1 MIRILTDSMSDL
13 TQEDASR
20 LGITVLPMP
29 VSFGEE
35 ERWEGIDLSREEFF
49 ACLRVAEE
57 LPHTSQIAPRAW
69 QKAFDRE
76 LRDNEDELLCIT
88 GSSGLTGGY
97 QSALLARESCA
108 APERMAVVDS
118 LNATVGQAL
127 LVEMAVRR
135 RDAGA
140 TLQELVDLVEKLK
153 ARQRVFGQADDL
165 KYLVMGGRLSPVV
178 GKVGNALNIKP
189 MLKIEGGTIDQAGLV
204 RGAAKARAW
213 YVEQLKKYP
222 PDRSVPL
229 LVAGADCPTETQKV
243 KEYLEQTG
251 LPLPPIETM
260 GVGAVIGTHVGPGLI
275 VMSWIEQA

>member
-35 ERWEGIDLSREEFF
+35 ERWEGVDLSRDEFF
-49 ACLRVAEE
+49 ARLRVAEE

-97 QSALLARESCA
+97 QSALLARESCV
-108 APERMAVVDS
+108 APDRMAVVDS

-127 LVEMAVRR
+127 LVRMAVRR
-135 RDAGA
+135 RDAGT
-140 TLQELVDLVEKLK
+140 TLQDLVSYVEKLK
-153 ARQRVFGQADDL
+153 TRQRVFGQADDL

-213 YVEQLKKYP
+213 YAEQLKKYP
-222 PDRSVPL
+222 PDAEIPL
-229 LVAGADCPTETQKV
+229 LVAGADCPAETQKV
-243 KEYLEQTG
+243 KEYLEQAG
-251 LPLPPIETM
+251 LSLPPIETM

>member
-29 VSFGEE
+29 VSYGEE
-35 ERWEGIDLSREEFF
+35 ERWEGVDLSRDEFF
-49 ACLRVAEE
+49 ARLRVAEE

-127 LVEMAVRR
+127 LVEMAVRH

-140 TLQELVDLVEKLK
+140 TLQELVNLVEKLK

-204 RGAAKARAW
+204 RGATKARAW

-243 KEYLEQTG
+243 KEYLEQSG

>member
-13 TQEDASR
+13 TQEDASC
-20 LGITVLPMP
+20 LGIKVLPMP

-97 QSALLARESCA
+97 QSALLARESCV

-204 RGAAKARAW
+204 RGATKARAW

-243 KEYLEQTG
+243 KEYLEQSG

>member
-20 LGITVLPMP
+20 MGITVLPMP
-29 VSFGEE
+29 VRFGEE
-35 ERWEGIDLSREEFF
+35 ERWEGVDLSRDEFF
-49 ACLRVAEE
+49 ARLRVAEE

-97 QSALLARESCA
+97 QSALLARENCV

-127 LVEMAVRR
+127 LVKMAVRR
-135 RDAGA
+135 RDAGT
-140 TLQELVDLVEKLK
+140 TLQDLVDYVEKLK
-153 ARQRVFGQADDL
+153 TRQRVFGQADDL

-213 YVEQLKKYP
+213 YAEQLKKYP
-222 PDRSVPL
+222 PDAEIPL
-229 LVAGADCPTETQKV
+229 LVAGADCPAETQKV
-243 KEYLEQTG
+243 KEYLEQVG
-251 LPLPPIETM
+251 LPLPPVETM

-275 VMSWIEQA
+275 VMSWIEKA

>member
-29 VSFGEE
+29 VSYGEE

-49 ACLRVAEE
+49 ARLRVAEE

-127 LVEMAVRR
+127 LVEMAVRH

-140 TLQELVDLVEKLK
+140 TLQELVNLVEKLK

-204 RGAAKARAW
+204 RGATKARAW

-243 KEYLEQTG
+243 KEYLEQSG

-260 GVGAVIGTHVGPGLI
+260 GVGTVIGTHVGPGLI

>member
-20 LGITVLPMP
+20 MGITVLPMP
-29 VSFGEE
+29 VRFGEE
-35 ERWEGIDLSREEFF
+35 ERWEGVDLSREEFF
-49 ACLRVAEE
+49 ARLRVAEE

-76 LRDNEDELLCIT
+76 LRDNQDELLCIT

-127 LVEMAVRR
+127 LVEMAVRLR
-135 RDAGA
+135 NAGA
-140 TLQELVDLVEKLK
+140 TLQELVDYMEKLK
-153 ARQRVFGQADDL
+153 TRQRVFGQADDL

-222 PDRSVPL
+222 PDTSIPL
-229 LVAGADCPTETQKV
+229 LVAGADCPAETLKV

-251 LPLPPIETM
+251 MPLPPIETM

>member
-29 VSFGEE
+29 VSYGEE
-35 ERWEGIDLSREEFF
+35 ERWEGIDLSRKEFF
-49 ACLRVAEE
+49 ARLRVAEE

-127 LVEMAVRR
+127 LVEMAVRH

-140 TLQELVDLVEKLK
+140 TLQELVNLVEKLK

-243 KEYLEQTG
+243 KEYLEQSG

>member
-29 VSFGEE
+29 VSYGEE

-49 ACLRVAEE
+49 ARLRVAEE

-127 LVEMAVRR
+127 LVEMAVRH

-140 TLQELVDLVEKLK
+140 TLQELVNLVEKLK

-243 KEYLEQTG
+243 KEYLEQSG

-260 GVGAVIGTHVGPGLI
+260 GVGTVIGTHVGPGLI